1 MLACTLS
8 LSCLMVHAGPTT
20 EAKLSLDKNNIKVWT
35 YQTANN
41 PVIQY
46 KAETTFDVSIEQA
59 VGLILNVEYASKWVP
74 YVSETKVLSRDDKKG
89 EFILYM
95 VLDFPF
101 PLKDRDLVVKGKM
114 SKT

>member
-1 MLACTLS
+1 
-8 LSCLMVHAGPTT
+8 MVHAGPTT

-89 EFILYM
+89 SSYCIWCLIFH
-95 VLDFPF
+95 FH
-101 PLKDRDLVVKGKM
+101 
-114 SKT
+114 

>member
-8 LSCLMVHAGPTT
+8 LSSLMVHAGPAT

-59 VGLILNVEYASKWVP
+59 VGLILNVEYA
-74 YVSETKVLSRDDKKG
+74 
-89 EFILYM
+89 
-95 VLDFPF
+95 
-101 PLKDRDLVVKGKM
+101 
-114 SKT
+114 